1 MSSSASKLVILD
13 RDGVINID
21 SDQYVK
27 SAEEWVPIPGSLEAI
42 AELNQ
47 AGYQVTVATNQSGLA
62 RGLFAINDLHAMHQK
77 MMDIL
82 APMGGR
88 VDSIFFCP
96 HVDED
101 QCNCRKPLPGLMR
114 DIASRYRKTNSA
126 MPLTG
131 VPIVGGIK
139 LSFGF
144 SHGSAVFAMKFGA
157 WNICWGRLTNPSS
170 FSANTN
176 RLGKRSLTLPYSLNS
191 CVTYS
196 SGSYCGFRSL
206 VGSWPRSK

>member
-13 RDGVINID
+13 RDGVINYD

-27 SAEEWVPIPGSLEAI
+27 SADEWIPLPGSLEAI

-62 RGLFAINDLHAMHQK
+62 RGLFTINDLH
-77 MMDIL
+77 L
-82 APMGGR
+82 LTPLGGR

-114 DIASRYRKTNSA
+114 DIASRYRKTDSA
-126 MPLTG
+126 LPLIG
-131 VPIVGGIK
+131 VPIVGDSLRDLEAATVLGASPHLVRTGKGQKTIDKGILPAGTLVHADLMAFTK
-139 LSFGF
+139 SLL
-144 SHGSAVFAMKFGA
+144 GSA
-157 WNICWGRLTNPSS
+157 S
-170 FSANTN
+170 NT
-176 RLGKRSLTLPYSLNS
+176 
-191 CVTYS
+191 
-196 SGSYCGFRSL
+196 
-206 VGSWPRSK
+206 

>member
-27 SAEEWVPIPGSLEAI
+27 SADEWIPLPGSLEAI

-47 AGYQVTVATNQSGLA
+47 AGFQVTVATNQSGLA
-62 RGLFAINDLHAMHQK
+62 RGLFTINDLHAMHQK
-77 MMDIL
+77 MMDLL

-114 DIASRYRKTNSA
+114 DIASRYRKTDSA

-131 VPIVGGIK
+131 VPIVGDSLRDLEAATVLGASPHLVLTGKGQKTVDTGILPAGTVVHADLMAFTK
-139 LSFGF
+139 SLL
-144 SHGSAVFAMKFGA
+144 GSA
-157 WNICWGRLTNPSS
+157 S
-170 FSANTN
+170 NT
-176 RLGKRSLTLPYSLNS
+176 
-191 CVTYS
+191 
-196 SGSYCGFRSL
+196 
-206 VGSWPRSK
+206 

>member
-27 SAEEWVPIPGSLEAI
+27 SADEWIPLPGSLEAI

-47 AGYQVTVATNQSGLA
+47 AGFQVTVATNQSGLA
-62 RGLFAINDLHAMHQK
+62 KGLFTINDLHAMHQK
-77 MMDIL
+77 MMDLL

-114 DIASRYRKTNSA
+114 DIASRYRKADSA
-126 MPLTG
+126 LPLTG
-131 VPIVGGIK
+131 VPIVGDSLRDLEAATVLGASPHLVLTGKGQKTVDAGILPAGTVVHADLMAFTK
-139 LSFGF
+139 SLL
-144 SHGSAVFAMKFGA
+144 GSA
-157 WNICWGRLTNPSS
+157 S
-170 FSANTN
+170 NT
-176 RLGKRSLTLPYSLNS
+176 
-191 CVTYS
+191 
-196 SGSYCGFRSL
+196 
-206 VGSWPRSK
+206 

>member
-27 SAEEWVPIPGSLEAI
+27 SADEWIPLPGSLEAI

-47 AGYQVTVATNQSGLA
+47 AGFQVTVATNQSGLA
-62 RGLFAINDLHAMHQK
+62 RGLFTINDLHAMHQK
-77 MMDIL
+77 MMDLL

-96 HVDED
+96 HVDAD

-114 DIASRYRKTNSA
+114 DIASRYRKADSA

-131 VPIVGGIK
+131 VPIVGDSLRDLEAATVLGASPHLVLTGK
-139 LSFGF
+139 GQKTVDAGVLPAGTVVHADLMAFTKSLL
-144 SHGSAVFAMKFGA
+144 GSA
-157 WNICWGRLTNPSS
+157 S
-170 FSANTN
+170 NT
-176 RLGKRSLTLPYSLNS
+176 
-191 CVTYS
+191 
-196 SGSYCGFRSL
+196 
-206 VGSWPRSK
+206 

>member
-27 SAEEWVPIPGSLEAI
+27 SADEWIPLPGSLEAI

-62 RGLFAINDLHAMHQK
+62 RGLFTINDLHAMHQK
-77 MMDIL
+77 MMDLL

-88 VDSIFFCP
+88 IDSIFFCP

-114 DIASRYRKTNSA
+114 DIASRYRKADSA

-131 VPIVGGIK
+131 VPIVGDSLRDLEAATVLGASPHLVLTGK
-139 LSFGF
+139 GQKTVDAGVLPAGTVVHADLMAFTKSLL
-144 SHGSAVFAMKFGA
+144 GSA
-157 WNICWGRLTNPSS
+157 S
-170 FSANTN
+170 NT
-176 RLGKRSLTLPYSLNS
+176 
-191 CVTYS
+191 
-196 SGSYCGFRSL
+196 
-206 VGSWPRSK
+206 

>member
-27 SAEEWVPIPGSLEAI
+27 SADEWIPLPGSLEAI
-42 AELNQ
+42 AELNH
-47 AGYQVTVATNQSGLA
+47 AGFQVTVATNQSGLA
-62 RGLFAINDLHAMHQK
+62 RGLFTINDLHAMHQK
-77 MMDIL
+77 MMDL
-82 APMGGR
+82 LTPMGGR

-114 DIASRYRKTNSA
+114 DIASRYRKADSA

-131 VPIVGGIK
+131 VPIVGDSLRDLEAATVLGASPHLVLTGK
-139 LSFGF
+139 GQKTLDAGVLPAGTVVHADLMAFTKSLL
-144 SHGSAVFAMKFGA
+144 GSV
-157 WNICWGRLTNPSS
+157 S
-170 FSANTN
+170 NT
-176 RLGKRSLTLPYSLNS
+176 
-191 CVTYS
+191 
-196 SGSYCGFRSL
+196 
-206 VGSWPRSK
+206 

>member
-1 MSSSASKLVILD
+1 MSSNASKLVILD

-27 SAEEWVPIPGSLEAI
+27 SADEWIPLPGSLEAI

-47 AGYQVTVATNQSGLA
+47 AGFQVTVATNQSGLA
-62 RGLFAINDLHAMHQK
+62 RGLFTINDLHAMHQK
-77 MMDIL
+77 MMDLL

-114 DIASRYRKTNSA
+114 DIASRYRKADSA

-131 VPIVGGIK
+131 VPIVGDSLRDLEAATVLGANPHLVLTGK
-139 LSFGF
+139 GQKTVDAGVLPASTVVHADLMAFTK
-144 SHGSAVFAMKFGA
+144 SLLGSA
-157 WNICWGRLTNPSS
+157 S
-170 FSANTN
+170 NT
-176 RLGKRSLTLPYSLNS
+176 
-191 CVTYS
+191 
-196 SGSYCGFRSL
+196 
-206 VGSWPRSK
+206 

>member
-27 SAEEWVPIPGSLEAI
+27 SADEWIPLPGSLEAI

-62 RGLFAINDLHAMHQK
+62 RGLFTINDLHAMHQK
-77 MMDIL
+77 MMDLL

-101 QCNCRKPLPGLMR
+101 RCNCRKPLPGLMR
-114 DIASRYRKTNSA
+114 DIASRYRKADSA

-131 VPIVGGIK
+131 VPIVGDSLRDLEAATVLGASPHLVLTGKGQKTVDAGILPAGTVVHADLMAFTK
-139 LSFGF
+139 SLL
-144 SHGSAVFAMKFGA
+144 GSA
-157 WNICWGRLTNPSS
+157 S
-170 FSANTN
+170 NT
-176 RLGKRSLTLPYSLNS
+176 
-191 CVTYS
+191 
-196 SGSYCGFRSL
+196 
-206 VGSWPRSK
+206 

>member
-13 RDGVINID
+13 RDGVINYD
-21 SDQYVK
+21 SDQYIK
-27 SAEEWVPIPGSLEAI
+27 SADEWIPLPGSLEAI

-62 RGLFAINDLHAMHQK
+62 RGLFTINDLHAMHQK
-77 MMDIL
+77 MMDLL

-114 DIASRYRKTNSA
+114 DIASRYRKADSA

-131 VPIVGGIK
+131 VPIVGDSLRDLEAATVLGASPHLVLTGKGQKTVDAGILPAGTVVHADLMAFTK
-139 LSFGF
+139 SLL
-144 SHGSAVFAMKFGA
+144 GSAS
-157 WNICWGRLTNPSS
+157 NI
-170 FSANTN
+170 
-176 RLGKRSLTLPYSLNS
+176 
-191 CVTYS
+191 
-196 SGSYCGFRSL
+196 
-206 VGSWPRSK
+206 

>member
-13 RDGVINID
+13 RDGVINVD

-27 SAEEWVPIPGSLEAI
+27 SADEWIPLPGSLEAI

-47 AGYQVTVATNQSGLA
+47 AGFQVTVATNQSGLA
-62 RGLFAINDLHAMHQK
+62 RGLFTINDLHAMHQK
-77 MMDIL
+77 MMDLL

-96 HVDED
+96 HVDAD

-114 DIASRYRKTNSA
+114 DIASRYRKADSA

-131 VPIVGGIK
+131 VPIVGDSLRDLEAATVLGASPHLVLTGK
-139 LSFGF
+139 GQKTLDAGVLPAGTVVHADLMAFTKSLL
-144 SHGSAVFAMKFGA
+144 GSA
-157 WNICWGRLTNPSS
+157 S
-170 FSANTN
+170 NT
-176 RLGKRSLTLPYSLNS
+176 
-191 CVTYS
+191 
-196 SGSYCGFRSL
+196 
-206 VGSWPRSK
+206 

>member
-27 SAEEWVPIPGSLEAI
+27 SADEWIPLPGSLEAI

-62 RGLFAINDLHAMHQK
+62 RGLFTINDLHAMHQK
-77 MMDIL
+77 MMDL
-82 APMGGR
+82 LTPMGGR

-101 QCNCRKPLPGLMR
+101 QCDCRKPLPGLMR
-114 DIASRYRKTNSA
+114 DIASRYRKTDSA
-126 MPLTG
+126 LPLTG
-131 VPIVGGIK
+131 VPIVGDSLRDLEAATILGASPHLVLTGKGQKTVDKGILPAGTLVHADLMAFTK
-139 LSFGF
+139 SLL
-144 SHGSAVFAMKFGA
+144 GSA
-157 WNICWGRLTNPSS
+157 S
-170 FSANTN
+170 NT
-176 RLGKRSLTLPYSLNS
+176 
-191 CVTYS
+191 
-196 SGSYCGFRSL
+196 
-206 VGSWPRSK
+206 

>member
-13 RDGVINID
+13 RDGVINVD

-27 SAEEWVPIPGSLEAI
+27 SADEWIPLPGSLEAI

-47 AGYQVTVATNQSGLA
+47 AGFQVTVATNQSGLA
-62 RGLFAINDLHAMHQK
+62 RGLFTINDLHAMHQK
-77 MMDIL
+77 MMDLL

-114 DIASRYRKTNSA
+114 DIASRYRKADSA

-131 VPIVGGIK
+131 VPIVGDSLRDLEAATVLGASPHLVLTGKGQKTVDAGILPAGTVVHADLMAFTK
-139 LSFGF
+139 SLL
-144 SHGSAVFAMKFGA
+144 GSA
-157 WNICWGRLTNPSS
+157 S
-170 FSANTN
+170 NT
-176 RLGKRSLTLPYSLNS
+176 
-191 CVTYS
+191 
-196 SGSYCGFRSL
+196 
-206 VGSWPRSK
+206 

>member
-27 SAEEWVPIPGSLEAI
+27 SADEWIPLPGSLEAI

-62 RGLFAINDLHAMHQK
+62 RGLFTINDLHAMHQK
-77 MMDIL
+77 MMDLL

-114 DIASRYRKTNSA
+114 DIASRYRKTDSA
-126 MPLTG
+126 LPLTG
-131 VPIVGGIK
+131 VPIVGDSLRDLEAATVLGASPHLVCTGKGQQTVDKGILPAGTVVHADLMAFTK
-139 LSFGF
+139 SLL
-144 SHGSAVFAMKFGA
+144 GSA
-157 WNICWGRLTNPSS
+157 S
-170 FSANTN
+170 NT
-176 RLGKRSLTLPYSLNS
+176 
-191 CVTYS
+191 
-196 SGSYCGFRSL
+196 
-206 VGSWPRSK
+206 

>member
-13 RDGVINID
+13 RDGVINVD

-27 SAEEWVPIPGSLEAI
+27 SADEWIPLPGSLEAI

-47 AGYQVTVATNQSGLA
+47 AGFQVTVATNQSGLA
-62 RGLFAINDLHAMHQK
+62 RGLFTINDLHAMHQK
-77 MMDIL
+77 MMDLL

-114 DIASRYRKTNSA
+114 DIASRYRKTDSA
-126 MPLTG
+126 LPLTG
-131 VPIVGGIK
+131 VPIVGDSLRDLEAATIFGASPHLVLTGKGQKTVDKGILPAGTVVHADLMAFTK
-139 LSFGF
+139 SLL
-144 SHGSAVFAMKFGA
+144 GSA
-157 WNICWGRLTNPSS
+157 S
-170 FSANTN
+170 NT
-176 RLGKRSLTLPYSLNS
+176 
-191 CVTYS
+191 
-196 SGSYCGFRSL
+196 
-206 VGSWPRSK
+206 

>member
-27 SAEEWVPIPGSLEAI
+27 SADEWIPLPGSLEAF

-47 AGYQVTVATNQSGLA
+47 AGFQVTVATNQSGLA
-62 RGLFAINDLHAMHQK
+62 RGLFTINDLHAMHQK
-77 MMDIL
+77 MMDLL

-96 HVDED
+96 HVDAD

-114 DIASRYRKTNSA
+114 DIASRYRKADSA

-131 VPIVGGIK
+131 VPIVGDSLRDLEAATVLGASPHLVLTGK
-139 LSFGF
+139 GQKTVDAGVLPAGTVVHADLMAFTKSLL
-144 SHGSAVFAMKFGA
+144 GSA
-157 WNICWGRLTNPSS
+157 S
-170 FSANTN
+170 NT
-176 RLGKRSLTLPYSLNS
+176 
-191 CVTYS
+191 
-196 SGSYCGFRSL
+196 
-206 VGSWPRSK
+206 

>member
-27 SAEEWVPIPGSLEAI
+27 SADEWIPLPGSLEAI

-62 RGLFAINDLHAMHQK
+62 RGLFTINDLHAMHQK
-77 MMDIL
+77 MMDLL

-101 QCNCRKPLPGLMR
+101 QCSCRKPLPGLMR
-114 DIASRYRKTNSA
+114 DIASRYRKADSA

-131 VPIVGGIK
+131 VPIVGDSLRDLEAATVLGASPHLVLTGKGQKTVDAGI
-139 LSFGF
+139 LPAGTVVHADLMAFTTSLL
-144 SHGSAVFAMKFGA
+144 GSA
-157 WNICWGRLTNPSS
+157 S
-170 FSANTN
+170 NT
-176 RLGKRSLTLPYSLNS
+176 
-191 CVTYS
+191 
-196 SGSYCGFRSL
+196 
-206 VGSWPRSK
+206 

>member
-13 RDGVINID
+13 RDGVINFD

-27 SAEEWVPIPGSLEAI
+27 SADEWIPLPGSLEAI

-62 RGLFAINDLHAMHQK
+62 RGLFTINDLHSMHQK
-77 MMDIL
+77 MMDLL

-101 QCNCRKPLPGLMR
+101 QCDCRKPLPGLMR
-114 DIASRYRKTNSA
+114 DIASRYRKTGSA
-126 MPLTG
+126 LPLTG
-131 VPIVGGIK
+131 VPIVGDS
-139 LSFGF
+139 LRDLE
-144 SHGSAVFAMKFGA
+144 AATTLGA
-157 WNICWGRLTNPSS
+157 SPHLVLTGKGQKTVDAGVLPAGTKVHTDLMA
-170 FSANTN
+170 FTKHL
-176 RLGKRSLTLPYSLNS
+176 LGT
-191 CVTYS
+191 T
-196 SGSYCGFRSL
+196 
-206 VGSWPRSK
+206 SKP

>member
-13 RDGVINID
+13 RDGVINYD

-27 SAEEWVPIPGSLEAI
+27 SADEWIPLPGSLEAI

-47 AGYQVTVATNQSGLA
+47 AGFHVTVATNQSGLA
-62 RGLFAINDLHAMHQK
+62 RGLFTINDLHAMHQK
-77 MMDIL
+77 MMDLL

-114 DIASRYRKTNSA
+114 DIASRYRKADSA
-126 MPLTG
+126 LPLTG
-131 VPIVGGIK
+131 VPIVGDSLRDLEAATVLGASPHLVLTGKGQKTVDVGILPAGTVVHADLMAFTK
-139 LSFGF
+139 SLL
-144 SHGSAVFAMKFGA
+144 GSA
-157 WNICWGRLTNPSS
+157 S
-170 FSANTN
+170 NT
-176 RLGKRSLTLPYSLNS
+176 
-191 CVTYS
+191 
-196 SGSYCGFRSL
+196 
-206 VGSWPRSK
+206 

>member
-13 RDGVINID
+13 RDGVINYD

-27 SAEEWVPIPGSLEAI
+27 SADEWIPLPGSLEAI

-62 RGLFAINDLHAMHQK
+62 RGLFTINDLHAMHQK
-77 MMDIL
+77 MMDLL

-114 DIASRYRKTNSA
+114 DIASRYRKVDSA

-131 VPIVGGIK
+131 VPIVGDSLRDLEAATVLGASPHLVLTGKGQKTVDAGILPAGTVVHADLMAFTK
-139 LSFGF
+139 SLL
-144 SHGSAVFAMKFGA
+144 GSA
-157 WNICWGRLTNPSS
+157 S
-170 FSANTN
+170 NT
-176 RLGKRSLTLPYSLNS
+176 
-191 CVTYS
+191 
-196 SGSYCGFRSL
+196 
-206 VGSWPRSK
+206 

>member
-27 SAEEWVPIPGSLEAI
+27 SADEWIPLPGSLEAI

-47 AGYQVTVATNQSGLA
+47 AGFQVTVATNQSGLA
-62 RGLFAINDLHAMHQK
+62 RGLFTINDLHAMHQK
-77 MMDIL
+77 MIDLL

-96 HVDED
+96 HVDAD

-114 DIASRYRKTNSA
+114 DIASRYRKADSA

-131 VPIVGGIK
+131 VPIVGDSLRDLEAATVLGASPHLVLTGK
-139 LSFGF
+139 GQKTVDAGVLPAGTVVHADLMAFTKSLL
-144 SHGSAVFAMKFGA
+144 GSA
-157 WNICWGRLTNPSS
+157 S
-170 FSANTN
+170 NT
-176 RLGKRSLTLPYSLNS
+176 
-191 CVTYS
+191 
-196 SGSYCGFRSL
+196 
-206 VGSWPRSK
+206 

>member
-1 MSSSASKLVILD
+1 MSSNASKLVILD

-27 SAEEWVPIPGSLEAI
+27 SADEWIPLPGSLEAI

-47 AGYQVTVATNQSGLA
+47 AGFQVTVATNQSGLA
-62 RGLFAINDLHAMHQK
+62 RGLFTINDLHAMHQK
-77 MMDIL
+77 MMDLL

-96 HVDED
+96 HVDAD

-114 DIASRYRKTNSA
+114 DIASRYRKADSA

-131 VPIVGGIK
+131 VPIVGDSLRDLEAATVLGANPHLVLTGK
-139 LSFGF
+139 GQKTVDAGVLPASTVVHADLMAFTK
-144 SHGSAVFAMKFGA
+144 SLLGSA
-157 WNICWGRLTNPSS
+157 S
-170 FSANTN
+170 NT
-176 RLGKRSLTLPYSLNS
+176 
-191 CVTYS
+191 
-196 SGSYCGFRSL
+196 
-206 VGSWPRSK
+206 

>member
-1 MSSSASKLVILD
+1 MSLSASKLVILD

-27 SAEEWVPIPGSLEAI
+27 SADEWIPLPGSLEAI

-47 AGYQVTVATNQSGLA
+47 AGFQVTVATNQSGLA
-62 RGLFAINDLHAMHQK
+62 RGLFTINDLHAMHQK
-77 MMDIL
+77 MMDLL

-96 HVDED
+96 HVDAD

-114 DIASRYRKTNSA
+114 DIASRYRKADSA

-131 VPIVGGIK
+131 VPIVGDSLRDLEAATVLGASPHLVLTGK
-139 LSFGF
+139 GQKTVDAGVLPAGTVVHADLMAFTKSLL
-144 SHGSAVFAMKFGA
+144 GSA
-157 WNICWGRLTNPSS
+157 S
-170 FSANTN
+170 NT
-176 RLGKRSLTLPYSLNS
+176 
-191 CVTYS
+191 
-196 SGSYCGFRSL
+196 
-206 VGSWPRSK
+206 

>member
-13 RDGVINID
+13 RDGVINLD

-27 SAEEWVPIPGSLEAI
+27 SADEWIPLPGSLEAI

-47 AGYQVTVATNQSGLA
+47 AGFQVTVATNQSGLA
-62 RGLFAINDLHAMHQK
+62 RGLFTINDLHAMHQK
-77 MMDIL
+77 MMDLL

-96 HVDED
+96 HVDAD

-114 DIASRYRKTNSA
+114 DIASRYRKADSA

-131 VPIVGGIK
+131 VPIVGDSLRDLEAATVLGASPHLVLTGK
-139 LSFGF
+139 GQKTVDAGVLPAGTVVHADLMAFTKSLL
-144 SHGSAVFAMKFGA
+144 GSA
-157 WNICWGRLTNPSS
+157 S
-170 FSANTN
+170 NT
-176 RLGKRSLTLPYSLNS
+176 
-191 CVTYS
+191 
-196 SGSYCGFRSL
+196 
-206 VGSWPRSK
+206 

>member
-13 RDGVINID
+13 RDGVINYD

-27 SAEEWVPIPGSLEAI
+27 SADEWIPLPGSLEAI

-62 RGLFAINDLHAMHQK
+62 RGLFTINDLHAMHQK
-77 MMDIL
+77 MMDLL

-88 VDSIFFCP
+88 IDSIFFCP

-114 DIASRYRKTNSA
+114 DIASRYRKADSA

-131 VPIVGGIK
+131 MPIVGDSLRDLEAATVLGASPHLVLTGK
-139 LSFGF
+139 GQKTVDAGTLPAGTVVHADLMAFTKSLL
-144 SHGSAVFAMKFGA
+144 GSA
-157 WNICWGRLTNPSS
+157 S
-170 FSANTN
+170 NT
-176 RLGKRSLTLPYSLNS
+176 
-191 CVTYS
+191 
-196 SGSYCGFRSL
+196 
-206 VGSWPRSK
+206 